1 MRVRETV
8 RKRTGKAAEA
18 RREGLL
24 QAARTVF
31 ARKGLPNTTVSDITQ
46 AAGVAKGTFY
56 LYFDSKE
63 ALLGALK
70 QRYVDDL
77 VARATALYARIGDD
91 EWWELTDVT
100 VESMIDFMLEHRDL
114 IQVFAQEGLTPE
126 TAQLFAAADR
136 TLRSMFAAGIKA
148 GVEAGIFRTSDPML
162 TATFLDHAIHGT
174 IEHAILYEG
183 GIDRDTVVAGAKELM
198 RRVLVP

>member
-1 MRVRETV
+1 MRVESR
-8 RKRTGKAAEA
+8 RRDARAADA
-18 RREGLL
+18 RREELL
-24 QAARTVF
+24 LAARRVL
-31 ARKGLPNTTVSDITQ
+31 AGKGLPNATVADVTE

-77 VARATALYARIGDD
+77 VARAMALYARVGDD
-91 EWWELTDVT
+91 DWWALTDIT
-100 VESMIDFMLEHRDL
+100 VESLIDFMLEHRDL

-126 TAQLFAAADR
+126 SLQIFAEADR
-136 TLRSMFAAGIKA
+136 RLRNMFAAGIKA
-148 GVEAGIFRTSDPML
+148 GMEAGAFRVTDPLL

-183 GIDRDTVVAGAKELM
+183 GVDRDQVVAGAKELM
-198 RRVLVP
+198 HRVLGP